1 MSKFWKFKTV
11 KNRINEETESTENV
25 LFLDGVIAEESWY
38 SDDVTPQMFRNE
50 LSQYNGDITVWINSP
65 GGDCF
70 AASEIYTAL
79 KEHSG
84 KITVRIN
91 GIAASAASVIAMAG
105 DMVEM
110 SPTSMLMIHNPS
122 MMLYGQASELEQGID
137 FLNEVKESIINAY
150 QIKTGLSRSKIS
162 HLMDGETWMN
172 AHSAHDMGF
181 CDRILYSDDEKQ
193 EISDM
198 VFDRSKM
205 ITNTI
210 AAIRTRQEGR
220 AATQELISPQAKLLS
235 TKKLKPIDKPE
246 DKTDGVPAEQ
256 FETRLNLLK

>member
-1 MSKFWKFKTV
+1 MNIIKSIFKSRDRPRLHGRAV
-11 KNRINEETESTENV
+11 QRQRNDQPKNHT
-25 LFLDGVIAEESWY
+25 
-38 SDDVTPQMFRNE
+38 
-50 LSQYNGDITVWINSP
+50 GDSI
-65 GGDCF
+65 GGGRSF
-70 AASEIYTAL
+70 PFGRAW
-79 KEHSG
+79 SG
-84 KITVRIN
+84 K
-91 GIAASAASVIAMAG
+91 SVTERTA
-105 DMVEM
+105 
-110 SPTSMLMIHNPS
+110 IHNPS

-198 VFDRSKM
+198 VFDKTAM
-205 ITNTI
+205 VTNTI
-210 AAIRTRQEGR
+210 AAMR
-220 AATQELISPQAKLLS
+220 
-235 TKKLKPIDKPE
+235 KKLKPIEKPE
-246 DKTDGVPAEQ
+246 DKTEDGVPAEQ